1 MGITP
6 HDFYCML
13 HWEFVAARE
22 AHERSQIEGW
32 RQSRLLMH
40 TIVKVMGGSKSITND
55 LTKFLPLPF
64 DDDGKKKLSSRE
76 QDIENL
82 LIIER
87 FKQAGY
93 LKPLENGGTG
103 QTGN

>member
-1 MGITP
+1 MGIKP

-22 AHERSQIEGW
+22 SHERTMIEGW

-40 TIVKVMGGSKSITND
+40 TIVKVMGGSKSVTND

-64 DDDGKKKLSSRE
+64 DDEGKKKKSSRE

-82 LIIER
+82 LIIQR
-87 FKQAGY
+87 FKEAGY
-93 LKPLENGGTG
+93 LKPLENG
-103 QTGN
+103 

>member
-1 MGITP
+1 MGIRP
-6 HDFYCML
+6 KDFYCML
-13 HWEFVAARE
+13 PWEFAE
-22 AHERSQIEGW
+22 AKECYERKMVDSW

-40 TIVKVMGGSKSITND
+40 TIVKVMGGSKSVTND

-64 DDDGKKKLSSRE
+64 DEDANTKKLSRE
-76 QDIENL
+76 QDKENL

-93 LKPLENGGTG
+93 LKPLEDGTG
-103 QTGN
+103 QTNN

>member
-1 MGITP
+1 
-6 HDFYCML
+6 ML
-13 HWEFVAARE
+13 PWEFAE
-22 AHERSQIEGW
+22 AKEAYERKMIESW

-40 TIVKVMGGSKSITND
+40 TIVKVMGGSKSVTND

-64 DDDGKKKLSSRE
+64 DDDDKKKLSSRE

-103 QTGN
+103 

>member
-1 MGITP
+1 MGIKP

-22 AHERSQIEGW
+22 AHEREMIEGW

-40 TIVKVMGGSKSITND
+40 TIVKVMGGSKSVTND

-64 DDDGKKKLSSRE
+64 DEDGKTKKLSRE

-87 FKQAGY
+87 YKRAGY
-93 LKPLENGGTG
+93 LKPIEENGTG
-103 QTGN
+103 QTNN